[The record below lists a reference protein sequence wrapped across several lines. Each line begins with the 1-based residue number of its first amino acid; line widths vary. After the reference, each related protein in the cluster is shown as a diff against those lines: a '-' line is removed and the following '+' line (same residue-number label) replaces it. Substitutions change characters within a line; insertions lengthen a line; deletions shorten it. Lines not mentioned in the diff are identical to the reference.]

1 MKKNYRCR
9 LGKKAVHVDDALLFK
24 AFVVPSL
31 PDICPLQS

>member
-1 MKKNYRCR
+1 MSFRE
-9 LGKKAVHVDDALLFK
+9 KAVHVDDALLFK